1 MRIKFIL
8 GIILISQDGNLIHLV
23 AAGGFNLDPTFV
35 GSLYI
40 LTYRQTTAVMFVDD
54 DLLTLALQT
63 KTYFPST
70 AITYDYSSY
79 IQAYNY
85 QEMIWHLPGA
95 GSALLNPDP
104 MLEVDILGY
113 YHEVITINLIM
124 QYFSEAT
131 L

>member
-1 MRIKFIL
+1 MIKFIL
-8 GIILISQDGNLIHLV
+8 GIILVSQDGNLIHLV
-23 AAGGFNLDPTFV
+23 AAGGFDLDPTLV

-70 AITYDYSSY
+70 AIAYDYSAY
-79 IQAYNY
+79 MQAYNY
-85 QEMIWHLPGA
+85 QEMIWHLRGA
-95 GSALLNPDP
+95 ESALLDPSP

-113 YHEVITINLIM
+113 YHEVITINLII

>member
-1 MRIKFIL
+1 MKFIL
-8 GIILISQDGNLIHLV
+8 GIILVSQDGKLIHLV
-23 AAGGFNLDPTFV
+23 AAGGFDLHPALV
-35 GSLYI
+35 RSLYI
-40 LTYRQTTAVMFVDD
+40 LTYRQATAVMFVDD

-95 GSALLNPDP
+95 ESAWLDPDP

>member
-8 GIILISQDGNLIHLV
+8 GIILVSQDGKLIHLV
-23 AAGGFNLDPTFV
+23 AAGGFDLHPALA

-40 LTYRQTTAVMFVDD
+40 LTYRQATAVMFVDD

-95 GSALLNPDP
+95 ESA
-104 MLEVDILGY
+104 
-113 YHEVITINLIM
+113 
-124 QYFSEAT
+124 
-131 L
+131 

>member
-1 MRIKFIL
+1 MKFIL
-8 GIILISQDGNLIHLV
+8 GIILVSQDGKLINLV
-23 AAGGFNLDPTFV
+23 AAGGFDLHPALA

-40 LTYRQTTAVMFVDD
+40 LTYRQATAVMFVDD

-95 GSALLNPDP
+95 ESAWLDPDP

>member
-1 MRIKFIL
+1 MRFIL
-8 GIILISQDGNLIHLV
+8 GIILISQDGTLIPLV
-23 AAGGFNLDPTFV
+23 AAGGFDLDPTFD

-40 LTYRQTTAVMFVDD
+40 LTYRQATAVMFVDD

-70 AITYDYSSY
+70 AITYDYSAY
-79 IQAYNY
+79 IQAYDY
-85 QEMIWHLPGA
+85 QEMIWHLRGA
-95 GSALLNPDP
+95 ESALLDPSP